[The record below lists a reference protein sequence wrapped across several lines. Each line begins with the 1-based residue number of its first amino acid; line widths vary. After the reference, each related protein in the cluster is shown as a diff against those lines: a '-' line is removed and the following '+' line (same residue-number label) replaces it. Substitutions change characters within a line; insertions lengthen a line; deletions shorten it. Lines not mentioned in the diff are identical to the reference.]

1 LTQPTQ
7 QQIKPGRDIL
17 VSPGFFRRL
26 AAQFYDIVLLIAILL
41 VANGILLLFTDSETL
56 KTHTFIHRSYLISVC
71 FLFYSWFWTHG
82 GQTLGLR
89 AWNIKL
95 LTLEQKPIS
104 WSQALIRFITAI
116 LSWTV
121 FLGLGFVWVIFNKKK
136 LSWHDQLSKT
146 ALFSVP
152 PKEKNQP
159 H

>member
-1 LTQPTQ
+1 LVEQTKLP
-7 QQIKPGRDIL
+7 IEPGRDIT

-41 VANGILLLFTDSETL
+41 VANGVLLLFTDIETL
-56 KTHTFIHRSYLISVC
+56 KNYALLHRVYLVSIC
-71 FLFYSWFWTHG
+71 FLFYGWFWTHG

-89 AWNIKL
+89 AWKIKV
-95 LTLEQKPIS
+95 LTLDQKPIS
-104 WSQALIRFITAI
+104 WYQASLRFITAI

-121 FLGLGFVWVIFNKKK
+121 FLGLGFIWVLFNKNK

-152 PKEKNQP
+152 SQK
-159 H
+159 